1 MRLDIEF
8 ADGRVGA
15 TADGDRVSQLSAKGK
30 PRARG
35 SGSGG
40 RQLVWLVAP
49 GEGSL
54 AQPNDYV

>member
-15 TADGDRVSQLSAKGK
+15 NADGDRVLQPQAKVK

-35 SGSGG
+35 SGEGPGG
-40 RQLVWLVAP
+40 Q
-49 GEGSL
+49 GSL
-54 AQPNDYV
+54 FGS